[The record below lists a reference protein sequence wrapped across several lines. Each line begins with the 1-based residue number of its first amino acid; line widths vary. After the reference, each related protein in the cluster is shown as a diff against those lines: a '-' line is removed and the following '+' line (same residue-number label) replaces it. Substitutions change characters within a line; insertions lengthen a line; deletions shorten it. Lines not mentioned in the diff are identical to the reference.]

1 MGKKQRNRVTG
12 QKRITMCQLKMS
24 LRLKKRMEKSILLL
38 SESLKD
44 KEKLRA
50 SAVFFVMWLV
60 RSGG

>member
-1 MGKKQRNRVTG
+1 
-12 QKRITMCQLKMS
+12 
-24 LRLKKRMEKSILLL
+24 MEKSILLL